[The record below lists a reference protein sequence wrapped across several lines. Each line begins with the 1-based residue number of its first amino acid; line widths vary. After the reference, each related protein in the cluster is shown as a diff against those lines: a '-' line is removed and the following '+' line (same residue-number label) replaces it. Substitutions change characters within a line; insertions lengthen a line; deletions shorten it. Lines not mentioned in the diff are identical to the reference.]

1 MELFLQTVG
10 VFSLSALIGAVVGWS
25 IVKAVFKY
33 FSVDEIE

>member
-1 MELFLQTVG
+1 MELFLQAVG

-33 FSVDEIE
+33 FSVDGG